1 MGWHGDKFKYHN
13 DMVITLLKKNMFLQ
27 AMVYK
32 MLDMF
37 SYL

>member
-1 MGWHGDKFKYHN
+1 MGRHGEHHN
-13 DMVITLLKKNMFLQ
+13 DIVTTLMVKKNMFLQ

-37 SYL
+37 SIL